1 MGILS
6 TIKNFFI
13 RAQSSIVLDPFSNFK
28 FWNTNIANNE
38 TIFAVVTRLSN
49 SMASLPLKL
58 YQNYNVV
65 NAYENDIAELIE
77 SPNSFMTQFKFIR
90 KMETLKN
97 MTGNAYALIEYDM
110 FMTPIA
116 LHILNPDLV
125 EPVIEKD
132 TNELWYRVIDSDG
145 SIYIHNSN
153 IIHIHH
159 ITGVVGEKGINPLD
173 ILKNTVD
180 YDREIKEFSLNQ
192 LQNGLK
198 ANVVIK
204 LASKLN
210 KDAMDDYT
218 EMLKRFQKNGILF
231 LDNGKDFKE
240 LSGFNFIDPKVFDV
254 EKITVERVARV
265 YNMPLSKL
273 NSEKSSYNSS
283 EQADLEYI
291 KDTML
296 PNTRMWEQE
305 TNRKLLTHQQR
316 KNGFS
321 LKFNLNGL
329 ARADMNT
336 RGNFYFKGIRS
347 AWFTPNEV
355 RSLEDMPP
363 KPGGDKLYVSKDL
376 ISLDLLNAPQ
386 VDVDGGENNVQNTGV

>member
-1 MGILS
+1 MGLLS
-6 TIKNFFI
+6 TIKQFFI
-13 RAQSSIVLDPFSNFK
+13 RAKSTIVLDPFSNFR

-38 TIFAVVTRLSN
+38 TIFAVITRLSN

-58 YQNYNVV
+58 YHNYDVV
-65 NAYENDIAELIE
+65 DAYEDDIANLIE
-77 SPNSFMTQFKFIR
+77 EPNSYMTQFKFIR

-110 FMTPIA
+110 FHTPIA

-132 TNELWYRVIDSDG
+132 TKELWYRIADSDG
-145 SIYIHNSN
+145 AVYIHNSN

-159 ITGVVGEKGINPLD
+159 ITGVIGEKGLNPLD
-173 ILKNTVD
+173 ILKNTID

-192 LQNGLK
+192 LENGLK
-198 ANVVIK
+198 ANIVIK
-204 LASKLN
+204 LQSKLN
-210 KDAMDDYT
+210 KKAMDDYT
-218 EMLKRFQKNGILF
+218 EVLQRFQKNGVLF
-231 LDNGKDFKE
+231 LDTGKEIQE
-240 LSGFNFIDPKVFDV
+240 LNGFNFIDPKVFDV

-273 NSEKSSYNSS
+273 SSEKNSYASA
-283 EQADLEYI
+283 EQGDLEYI
-291 KDTML
+291 KDTIL

-305 TNRKLLTHQQR
+305 LKKKLLTIEQR

-321 LKFNLNGL
+321 FRFNMNGL

-347 AWFTPNEV
+347 AWFTPNEI

-363 KPGGDKLYVSKDL
+363 VKGGDKLYVSRDL
-376 ISLDLLNAPQ
+376 ISLDLIDKIPLKGG
-386 VDVDGGENNVQNTGV
+386 VSGENTGIQK